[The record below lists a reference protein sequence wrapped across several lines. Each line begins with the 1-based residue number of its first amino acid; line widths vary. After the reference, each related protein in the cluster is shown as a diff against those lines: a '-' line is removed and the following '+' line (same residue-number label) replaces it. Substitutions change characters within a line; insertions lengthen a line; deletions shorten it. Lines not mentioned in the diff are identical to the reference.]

1 VSWLADCR
9 ALDRR
14 VWALAAARMVVT
26 GGYSMV
32 MPFLAMHLA
41 VDQRVPVVTV
51 GAIWLVA
58 GGLGAFSQWVAG
70 ELGDRLGRRPLML
83 GAMLLRGLNLAAM
96 GAAVAVDSPWPVIAL
111 LTILNSVL
119 RGFFEP
125 LATALVADLVP
136 PPNRVAAYSLQ
147 RVGVNVGWAGGPAV
161 AWLAAGVSY
170 ASLFYAAAPLTL
182 LAAAGLWRIR
192 EPQRVLANRAFTL
205 PELLAFTRDRTLL
218 RFLLATLAFFT
229 LQVQMFQT
237 LSIYSAKV
245 LHLTRAEVG
254 TLYTLNGIL
263 VVLLQLPAVHAI
275 LRLGTWRAL
284 MVGAVGYAVSYAAV
298 GLAVGHGTLLLCL
311 AGITFAEIISSPAQ
325 QAAITSLAPADRVGA
340 YSGLYGLSQV
350 VGQSAGPLI
359 GASLL
364 AVLPSRAAWFVLA
377 LFGVGAALGYH
388 RLRLLGRGYD
398 KPLLSTPQP

>member
-1 VSWLADCR
+1 
-9 ALDRR
+9 
-14 VWALAAARMVVT
+14 MVVT

-41 VDQRVPVVTV
+41 VEQRVPVVTV

-83 GAMLLRGLNLAAM
+83 GAMLVRAVNLAAM
-96 GAAVAVDSPWPVIAL
+96 GAAIAAGAPWPVIAL
-111 LTILNSVL
+111 LTILNSIL

-136 PPNRVAAYSLQ
+136 PPQRVSAYSLQ
-147 RVGVNVGWAGGPAV
+147 RVGLNVGWAGGPAV
-161 AWLAAGVSY
+161 AALAAGVSY
-170 ASLFYAAAPLTL
+170 AHLFYAAAPLTL

-192 EPQRVLANRAFTL
+192 EPHRVLADRAFTL
-205 PELLAFTRDRTLL
+205 PELLAFTRDRVLL

-245 LHLTRAEVG
+245 LHLSRAEVG

-263 VVLLQLPAVHAI
+263 VVLLQLPAVHTI

-284 MVGAVGYAVSYAAV
+284 MVGALGYAVSYAAV
-298 GLAVGHGTLLLCL
+298 GLAVGHLSLLLCI
-311 AGITFAEIISSPAQ
+311 AGITLAEIVSSPAQ
-325 QAAITSLAPADRVGA
+325 QAAITSLAPGDRVGA
-340 YSGLYGLSQV
+340 YAGLYGLCQV
-350 VGQSAGPLI
+350 VGQSGGPLI

-377 LFGVGAALGYH
+377 LFGIGAALGY
-388 RLRLLGRGYD
+388 RKLRLLGRKYQD
-398 KPLLSTPQP
+398 